1 MSKLPPHLQGL
12 TDELPTKERADM
24 EAAIASSPYL
34 QEKMTEAVR
43 LGQLEHIR
51 LTSPGANEGGHYE
64 DRANTIFVSADTF
77 TRGEFK
83 HNESKRLDAIVSTLG
98 HETGHAL
105 NAERTARETA
115 HVSKGIT
122 DGIRAAGQ
130 DGIFDA
136 TPLVAAYLREARRD
150 EAMAE
155 IHGWNALASRI
166 EQLKG
171 GPPSRDEMLRRADDS
186 TECVTSDPNRNRHL
200 SPGITL
206 DPNMQ
211 MSDTR
216 LPKAG
221 PINLEPVAQCHF
233 DQSQAD
239 LGAGG
244 AANYANYYGAYLIQ
258 QIADDTRNWVNPPM
272 VKLDM
277 AKLGLEKAQLESTG
291 LRVGDE
297 GFSLIDTSRGGYKQ
311 VTLRSDGS
319 GIQGTP
325 DEQSP
330 ARAASLPPPP
340 MTDPAHAAHGMY
352 LQAQG
357 VLSRIEAAPGV
368 EGLTQHQR
376 QTLGASAVAMS
387 LSAEGWTFT
396 GYDHVVPG
404 RIDPQTGRP
413 DTIFLVQGDL
423 HNPAHQRI
431 GIDVDQALG
440 QSLER
445 SSTVSQAVM
454 QAREQA
460 MALEQQRAEQKDMD
474 GPQGPTMRIGAR
486 TMSLSQGAQSD
497 GDGGGG

>member
-1 MSKLPPHLQGL
+1 MSRLPAHLQHL
-12 TDELPTKERADM
+12 TDEIPAEKRADV
-24 EAAIASSPYL
+24 EDSIATSPYL
-34 QEKMTEAVR
+34 QQIMTDAVR
-43 LGQLEHIR
+43 SGQLQHIR
-51 LTSPGANEGGHYE
+51 LTAPGANEGGHYSDSE
-64 DRANTIFVSADTF
+64 NTIYISADTF
-77 TRGEFK
+77 TDFPRK
-83 HNESKRLDAIVSTLG
+83 ESRLDAIVSTLG

-136 TPLVAAYLREARRD
+136 TPLAAAYLHEARRD

-166 EQLKG
+166 EHTQGRL
-171 GPPSRDEMLRRADDS
+171 PTQQEMLSRANAS
-186 TECVTSDPNRNRHL
+186 TDCVDGPEKNPRL
-200 SPGITL
+200 EPGIIL

-233 DQSQAD
+233 DQSRAD

-244 AANYANYYGAYLIQ
+244 AANYTNYYGAYLIQ

-277 AKLGLEKAQLESTG
+277 AKLGLEKAQFESTG

-376 QTLGASAVAMS
+376 QTLGVSAVAMS

-396 GYDHVVPG
+396 GYDHAVPG

-445 SSTVSQAVM
+445 SSTVSRAVM

-486 TMSLSQGAQSD
+486 TMSPSQGAQSD
-497 GDGGGG
+497 GNGGGG